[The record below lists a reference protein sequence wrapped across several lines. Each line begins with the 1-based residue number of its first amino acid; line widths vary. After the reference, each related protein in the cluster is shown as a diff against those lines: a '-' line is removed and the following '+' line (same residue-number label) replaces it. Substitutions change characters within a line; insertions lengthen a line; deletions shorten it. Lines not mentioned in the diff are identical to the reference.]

1 MALSLE
7 HCMDEVRRFRG
18 TQFEERVVDALEE
31 LIAEDSFELIDQAD
45 GSALRIQQILREA
58 AAREREVSEPAFAA

>member
-1 MALSLE
+1 
-7 HCMDEVRRFRG
+7 MDEVRRFRG